1 MMTDTTREKIKQVL
15 GTMVDRNRYVF
26 WYDEGGQMKDLADS
40 IDEPGICVLHLD
52 GNPFSTKYKIEK
64 GEQPERGFV
73 IYSTEAMPKDEDNW
87 LLDYQEEGDL
97 FSADMGSLYAAECHI
112 PLELKEK
119 VIDKHPN
126 FFKTSDN
133 RNKLA
138 ARLRPGMDAKDIEKM
153 MLAVVCK
160 SKDTCEAFTYALIQ
174 EANNEETTLQANM
187 KDYQLEDLY
196 WEEVELLFGYKD
208 SHTIKDLL
216 IVLFQNDLSSNL
228 TGNNCTSGAAT
239 SKQLTN
245 EALIFMRDWRDSRTY
260 GDLYQE
266 WAIRIEEELNIM
278 EQVMDYSLQQLLA
291 VETFPCI
298 DKVIAMYLAGDVING
313 SITTEQMEA
322 IIEERE
328 GKLFFPV
335 AAHTLHALLSARKL
349 FADIDMKMG
358 QLHLDSAKDA
368 FLCYTQDLYTIDLH
382 YRHYITEMNQA
393 EHKQLLEQVTQQV
406 ERSYTNLY
414 LLELAKKWQ
423 PLVDNMDYW
432 KMEGITNQQDF
443 YNIYVFPFVAAKK
456 KVFVII
462 SDALRYETMAELSDH
477 IASMPRMETEMK
489 PAMLSTLPSYTQLGM
504 AALLPH
510 KVLSYEKNADEV
522 FADGMST
529 KGKEARSKV
538 LQKTVA
544 KSIAYSAEEF
554 LSITNAKTAFKEHDL
569 IYIYSNMIDK
579 TGDNKDSEGMV
590 FKATQDEIAHISQM
604 IEVIRN
610 GNGSNILITS
620 DHGYI
625 YQNETL
631 DETDFSDFKV
641 MGETIQDSR
650 RFVIGR
656 NLQPAQAVKTWEA
669 EEVGLKDNGAAQADG
684 ADASLQKQNK
694 VLQIQI
700 AKGLNRIRKQGAG
713 SRFVH
718 GGSMPQEVA
727 VPVLHVNIKKKQGV
741 SEVSVDIL
749 NKKSRITT
757 NNQSI
762 SFYQNEPVTDKVKGI
777 TLRFG
782 FYDKDGNLLSDSI
795 VLNFNSQSDDST
807 QREQKHKFVFKRQL
821 TELNGQEIYLRKEQ
835 QVAGSSQFK
844 KLDDIPYRVSVLFQ
858 AEF

>member
-1 MMTDTTREKIKQVL
+1 MTDTTREKIKQVL
-15 GTMVDRNRYVF
+15 GTMVDKNRYVF
-26 WYDEGGQMKDLADS
+26 WYDDGGQMKDLADS
-40 IDEPGICVLHLD
+40 IDEPGITVLYMD

-73 IYSTEAMPKDEDNW
+73 IYSTEAMPEDEDNW

-97 FSADMGSLYAAECHI
+97 FSADMGSLYAAECGI

-119 VIDKHPN
+119 VIDRHPN
-126 FFKTSDN
+126 FFKTADN
-133 RNKLA
+133 RKKLA
-138 ARLRPGMDAKDIEKM
+138 ARLRPGMDAKAIEKM

-160 SKDTCEAFTYALIQ
+160 SKDTCEAYTYALIM

-196 WEEVELLFGYKD
+196 WEEVETLFGYKD

-228 TGNNCTSGAAT
+228 VGNNSASGAPS
-239 SKQLTN
+239 SKKLTN

-266 WAIRIEEELNIM
+266 WAIRIEEELNIKDM
-278 EQVMDYSLQQLLA
+278 VMDYSLQQLLSA
-291 VETFPCI
+291 ETFPCI
-298 DKVIAMYLAGDVING
+298 DKVIAMYLASDVING

-328 GKLFFPV
+328 GKLFFSE
-335 AAHTLHALLSARKL
+335 AAHTLHALLAARKL
-349 FADIDMKMG
+349 FADIDIKMS
-358 QLHLDSAKDA
+358 QLQLDSAKDA
-368 FLCYTQDLYTIDLH
+368 FLCYTKSLYTIDLH
-382 YRHYITEMNQA
+382 YRHYIAEMNLA
-393 EHKQLLEQVTQQV
+393 ESKQLLEQVTQQV

-423 PLVDNMDYW
+423 PLVDNMENW
-432 KMEGITNQQDF
+432 KLEGIISQQDF
-443 YNIYVFPFVAAKK
+443 YNIYVYPYIVAKK

-462 SDALRYETMAELSDH
+462 SDALRYETMVELSDH

-489 PAMLSTLPSYTQLGM
+489 PTMLSTLPSYTQLGM

-529 KGKEARSKV
+529 KGKEARNKV
-538 LQKTVA
+538 LQKAVA
-544 KSIAYSAEEF
+544 RSIAYSAEDF
-554 LSITNAKTAFKEHDL
+554 LKITNAKTAFKDYDL

-579 TGDNKDSEGMV
+579 TGDNKDSEGQV

-641 MGETIQDSR
+641 MGDTIIQDSR

-656 NLQPAQAVKTWEA
+656 NLQPAPAVKTWEA
-669 EEVGLKDNGAAQADG
+669 EEVGIKDTISTGEDG
-684 ADASLQKQNK
+684 ENNH
-694 VLQIQI
+694 LQIQI

-757 NNQSI
+757 NSQSI
-762 SFYQNEPVTDKVKGI
+762 SFYQNEPATDKVKGI

-795 VLNFNSQSDDST
+795 VLTFNSQSDDST

-821 TELNGQEIYLRKEQ
+821 TELNGQDIYLRKEQ
-835 QVAGSSQFK
+835 QVSGSSQFK